1 MERSCLVFVALVL
14 LIAVLHTPGTACQSG
29 STISLEERLTAV
41 DNFLLRQFDA
51 DAGLVRESPDDS
63 INQTYWLLS
72 DNLLAYHALKPFHP
86 DIAMKIEASLQR
98 FGILQDG
105 LHEALFGGVIEV
117 PPYTPQ
123 EIILAK
129 NESWSV
135 KAELRSSKSGK
146 LMNDWTE
153 YADLLIY
160 ASLSEH
166 NRGNDLMASYYFK
179 RAQEMWNGAGLYDK
193 PTQQDGFYT
202 THKLALLLYAS
213 RILNQTLPF
222 RTELETRIWMFQR
235 GDGGIRSHFLGNLT
249 SDREANA
256 ETASMV
262 LIAYNYG
269 FEEVSKLLFNDL
281 RPIYETMNETY
292 FRENE
297 FWSPAAR
304 SLFTESRHAYY
315 SAVRNFYERDFES
328 ALVQG
333 QYAILKL
340 GEAESL
346 ESSFRHTV
354 IMSLIF
360 GTFAAG
366 IGFLIFHV
374 AKKYRPKSWERDGE
388 SYSHA

>member
-1 MERSCLVFVALVL
+1 LPVLRGHPFRKCYGNPGESIMKRSCLVFVALVL
-14 LIAVLHTPGTACQSG
+14 LIAVLHTPGTACQSNI
-29 STISLEERLTAV
+29 TISLEERLTAV

-86 DIAMKIEASLQR
+86 DIAMKINASLQR

-105 LHEALFGGVIEV
+105 LHEALFGGIIEV

-129 NESWSV
+129 NDSWSV

-166 NRGNDLMASYYFK
+166 NRGNDVMASYYFK
-179 RAQEMWNGAGLYDK
+179 RAQDMWNGAGLYDK

-213 RILNQTLPF
+213 RVLNQALPF
-222 RTELETRIWMFQR
+222 RTELESRIWMFQR
-235 GDGGIRSHFLGNLT
+235 VDGGIRSHYLGNLT
-249 SDREANA
+249 SEREANT
-256 ETASMV
+256 ETASLV
-262 LIAYNYG
+262 LLAYNYG
-269 FEEVSKLLFNDL
+269 FERTSELLESYDTGE
-281 RPIYETMNETY
+281 RP
-292 FRENE
+292 
-297 FWSPAAR
+297 FWSPEAR
-304 SLFTESRHAYY
+304 SLMNQSRKAYKLATESF
-315 SAVRNFYERDFES
+315 NQRDFES
-328 ALVQG
+328 ASAHVQAAIALLNQAETIESG
-333 QYAILKL
+333 FRELCTLSAILIIV
-340 GEAESL
+340 GVS
-346 ESSFRHTV
+346 TV
-354 IMSLIF
+354 VIL
-360 GTFAAG
+360 
-366 IGFLIFHV
+366 
-374 AKKYRPKSWERDGE
+374 
-388 SYSHA
+388 SYKRRRLH